1 MSAPASRF
9 AFGENWKSFLSTLC
23 PERIASAE
31 GSLKGM
37 LGCDTLKERTFL
49 DLGCGSGLFSLAA
62 ARLSAKRIVSLDIDP
77 ESVACAQALRDQA
90 ALCPEWIVE
99 SASALDTELPR
110 KYGTFDIVYAW
121 GVLHHTGRLWDAAR
135 VAGDMVAAG
144 GLLYISVYNLQP
156 RWSPAWIR
164 IKEAY
169 VSGGALAR
177 GALLGMIAGMFVV
190 RGAGADLL
198 ALKNPFAR
206 YRRTARDRGMSF
218 VHDLRD
224 WVGGYPFEPA
234 APEEVVTFY
243 VERGFLLRRIRT
255 VGAGR
260 GCNEFLFVK
269 VGNG

>member
-1 MSAPASRF
+1 MRF
-9 AFGENWKSFLSTLC
+9 AFGENWKSFLATLR

-77 ESVACAQALRDQA
+77 ESVACARELREQSALGPD
-90 ALCPEWIVE
+90 WIVE
-99 SASALDTELPR
+99 SGSALDTELPG

-121 GVLHHTGRLWDAAR
+121 GVLHHTGCLWDAAR
-135 VAGDMVAAG
+135 VAGEMVTSG

-156 RWSPAWIR
+156 RWSTVWIR

-169 VSGGALAR
+169 VNGGAFTR
-177 GALLGMIAGMFVV
+177 DALLGTIAGMFVV
-190 RGAGADLL
+190 RGAAADFF

-206 YRRTARDRGMSF
+206 YRRNARDRGMS
-218 VHDLRD
+218 VIHDWRD

-234 APEEVVTFY
+234 TPEEVVTFY